1 MVAFLPP
8 LYSMV
13 FNSSTPAI
21 PGTGFPAGPGTAIKF
36 LAITLSKV
44 RVLLEIQSDP
54 VSNISIK
61 CYYTFLFSYDFMR
74 NFLNYIIAIDFANC
88 KKSGG
93 LGTSMKVLVEND
105 YR

>member
-1 MVAFLPP
+1 M
-8 LYSMV
+8 
-13 FNSSTPAI
+13 
-21 PGTGFPAGPGTAIKF
+21 
-36 LAITLSKV
+36 
-44 RVLLEIQSDP
+44 RVLLEIQPDP

-74 NFLNYIIAIDFANC
+74 NFLNYINAMDFANC

-93 LGTSMKVLVEND
+93 IGMSMKVLVDND